1 MNLFK
6 LSIIAVAVA
15 GLSACSL
22 EGDDGNDGAPG
33 VDGVDGQNG
42 LTSLTVQTELAVG
55 DANCPN
61 SGVRID
67 SGLDA
72 DADGTLA
79 DSEITSTS
87 YVCVPGINSVSSS
100 ELLTSLNNEWFVA
113 AQTEVENN
121 KAVWMNA
128 TSGESAASSNAAFT
142 ATVNSREELD
152 AMVANLRGKAKNVIL
167 FVGDGMGVST
177 VTAARILDGQ
187 MNGLAGEE
195 NQLSFDKFPFSGLS
209 KTYNVDAQTPDSA
222 GTMTA
227 MMSGIKTDVGVIGV
241 DEDIERGDCSTVAG
255 NELVTALE
263 LAEIAGKSTGIISTA
278 RITHATPAATYA
290 KSADRN
296 WEDISDMPEA
306 AVTAGCS
313 DIADQLINFEA
324 NLEANFEGLDVDGI
338 EVVMGGGRR
347 HFLPRDEAFNS
358 PDAASSIEGD
368 RTDGRDLTAE
378 WQTMYENGVYIYDQ
392 SGFDGLDTETTEKVF
407 ALFNES
413 HMQYEADRSNDIA
426 GEPSIAEM
434 TSAAIKVLDNNE
446 KGFFLMV
453 ESGRIDHAHH
463 AGNAY
468 GALHDT
474 IAFAEAVDAADKL
487 TDDEDTLII
496 VTADHGHVFTIAGY
510 PKRGN
515 PILGKV
521 VNVGSDEAAT
531 AADGT
536 PYTTLGYTNG
546 LGFRNL
552 GDVTNSDASYLAGP
566 DTGRKDITDVDT
578 TTPGYHQEALIPLSS
593 ETHSGE
599 DVGIY
604 AKGPGAFLVNGTN
617 EQSVIFHVMDFA
629 GDFVSQ
635 AESAME

>member
-1 MNLFK
+1 MNVFK
-6 LSIIAVAVA
+6 LSLIAVAIA

-22 EGDDGNDGAPG
+22 EGDDGQ
-33 VDGVDGQNG
+33 DGVDGAAGADGSNG
-42 LTSLTVQTELAVG
+42 VSSLTVQTELAVG

-67 SGLDA
+67 SGLDN
-72 DADGTLA
+72 DSDGTLA
-79 DSEITSTS
+79 EAEITSTS
-87 YVCVPGINSVSSS
+87 FVCVPGVDSVGSS
-100 ELLTSLNNEWFVA
+100 EILTSLNNDWFVDGQA
-113 AQTEVENN
+113 EVENN
-121 KAVWMNA
+121 KSVWMNA
-128 TSGESAASSNAAFT
+128 TSGNAASSSSVSV
-142 ATVNSREELD
+142 ATVSSQQELD
-152 AMVANLRGKAKNVIL
+152 AMVQNLRGTAKNVIL
-167 FVGDGMGVST
+167 FVGDGMGIST

-187 MNGLAGEE
+187 MKGLEGEE
-195 NQLSFDKFPFSGLS
+195 NQLSFDAFPFSGLS

-324 NLEANFEGLDVDGI
+324 NLEAKFDGLDVDGI

-347 HFLPRDEAFNS
+347 HFLPRDPAFNS
-358 PDAASSIEGD
+358 PDAASSTEGD

-378 WQTMYENGVYIYDQ
+378 WQSLYTNGVYVFDQ
-392 SGFDGLDTETTEKVF
+392 SGFDGLDTETTERVF
-407 ALFNES
+407 GLFNES
-413 HMQYEADRSNDIA
+413 HMQYEADRGNDIA
-426 GEPSIAEM
+426 GEPSVAEM
-434 TSAAIKVLDNNE
+434 TSAAIKVLDNNDE
-446 KGFFLMV
+446 GFFLMV

-474 IAFAEAVDAADKL
+474 IAFAEAVAAADEL
-487 TDDEDTLII
+487 TNDEDTLII

-546 LGFRNL
+546 LGYRNL
-552 GDVTNSDASYLAGP
+552 GDVTNSDASYLAAP

-578 TTPGYHQEALIPLSS
+578 TTPGYHQEALVPLGS

-617 EQSVIFHVMDFA
+617 EQSIIFHVMDFA
-629 GDFVSQ
+629 GDYVSQ

>member
-6 LSIIAVAVA
+6 LSVIAVAVA

-22 EGDDGNDGAPG
+22 EGDDGSDGAPG
-33 VDGVDGQNG
+33 ADGSDGQNG

-61 SGVRID
+61 SGIRID

-72 DADGTLA
+72 DADGTLG

-87 YVCVPGINSVSSS
+87 YVCVPGVNSVSNS

-113 AQTEVENN
+113 AKSEVENN

-128 TSGESAASSNAAFT
+128 TSGESTASSRASFT
-142 ATVNSREELD
+142 ATVNSQEELK
-152 AMVANLRGKAKNVIL
+152 AMVANLRGKAKNIIL

-241 DEDIERGDCSTVAG
+241 DEDIERGDCSTVVG

-296 WEDISDMPEA
+296 WEDISDMPEDA
-306 AVTAGCS
+306 ITAGCS
-313 DIADQLINFEA
+313 DIAEQLVNFEA
-324 NLEANFEGLDVDGI
+324 NLEANFEGLDVDGL

-358 PDAASSIEGD
+358 PDAASSVEGD

-378 WQTMYENGVYIYDQ
+378 WQAMYENGVYIYDQ
-392 SGFDGLDTETTEKVF
+392 SGFDGLDTETTERVF

-413 HMQYEADRSNDIA
+413 HMQYEADRGNDIA

-434 TSAAIKVLDNNE
+434 TSAAIKVLNNNE
-446 KGFFLMV
+446 EGFFLMV

-474 IAFAEAVDAADKL
+474 IAFAEAVDTADKL

-536 PYTTLGYTNG
+536 PYSTLGYTNG

-552 GDVTNSDASYLAGP
+552 GDVTNSDASYLEGP

-578 TTPGYHQEALIPLSS
+578 TTPGYHQEALIPLGS

-617 EQSVIFHVMDFA
+617 EQSVIFHVIDFA

-635 AESAME
+635 AENAME

>member
-1 MNLFK
+1 MKLLK
-6 LSIIAVAVA
+6 LSIIAIAVA
-15 GLSACSL
+15 NLSGCFL
-22 EGDDGNDGAPG
+22 DGEDGK
-33 VDGVDGQNG
+33 DGVIGQDGSNG
-42 LTSLTVQTELAVG
+42 LNSLTVQTSLPVG
-55 DANCPN
+55 NINCPN
-61 SGVRID
+61 SGVQFD

-72 DADGTLA
+72 NGDDILT
-79 DSEITSTS
+79 SNEITSTQF
-87 YVCVPGINSVSSS
+87 VCAPGNTELATG
-100 ELLTSLNNEWFVA
+100 ELLTSLNNDWFVA

-121 KAVWMNA
+121 KQVWMQA
-128 TSGESAASSNAAFT
+128 TGSLAT
-142 ATVNSREELD
+142 ATNSKTESIEVANEQDLQAMIEEL
-152 AMVANLRGKAKNVIL
+152 RGSAKNVIL
-167 FVGDGMGVST
+167 FVGDGMGIST
-177 VTAARILDGQ
+177 VTAARILEGQ
-187 MNGLAGEE
+187 MKGLNGEE
-195 NQLSFDKFPFSGLS
+195 HQLSFDQFPFSGLS

-227 MMSGIKTDVGVIGV
+227 MMSGVKTDVGVIGV
-241 DEDIERGDCSTVAG
+241 DEDIERGDCSTAQG

-296 WEDISDMPEA
+296 WEDISDMPA
-306 AVTAGCS
+306 NAVAAGCR
-313 DIADQLINFEA
+313 DIADQLVNFEA
-324 NLEANFEGLDVDGI
+324 NLEANYDGLDVDGI

-347 HFLPRDEAFNS
+347 HFLPKDASFNS
-358 PDAASSIEGD
+358 PDALSEIEGD
-368 RTDGRDLTAE
+368 RTDGRDLVSE
-378 WQTMYENGVYIYDQ
+378 WQDMYTNGVYIYDQ
-392 SGFDGLDTETTEKVF
+392 TGFDGLDTETTERVF

-413 HMQYEADRSNDIA
+413 HMQYEADRSNDVA

-434 TSAAIKVLDNNE
+434 TETAINILDNNDS
-446 KGFFLMV
+446 GFFLMV

-474 IAFAEAVDAADKL
+474 IALAEAVRKADEL
-487 TDDEDTLII
+487 TNDEDTLII

-521 VNVGSDEAAT
+521 VNVGADEAAT

-552 GDVTNSDASYLAGP
+552 GNETDSDAAYSSAP
-566 DTGRKDITDVDT
+566 DTGRKDLTLIDT
-578 TTPGYHQEALIPLSS
+578 TTPGFHQEALVPLGS

-617 EQSVIFHVMDFA
+617 EQSVIFHVIDFA
-629 GDFVSQ
+629 SDLVSK
-635 AESAME
+635 ANNSVE

>member
-1 MNLFK
+1 MNVFK
-6 LSIIAVAVA
+6 LSVIAVAVA
-15 GLSACSL
+15 GLSGCFL
-22 EGDDGNDGAPG
+22 EGDDGK
-33 VDGVDGQNG
+33 DGVDGQNGVDGTNG

-61 SGVRID
+61 SGLRID
-67 SGLDA
+67 SGVDS
-72 DADGTLA
+72 DSDGTLA
-79 DSEITSTS
+79 EAEITATS
-87 YVCVPGINSVSSS
+87 YVCVPGVSSVSSS
-100 ELLTSLNNEWFVA
+100 ELLTSLNNDWFVA

-121 KAVWMNA
+121 KQVWMNA
-128 TSGESAASSNAAFT
+128 TSGSASASSNVEV
-142 ATVNSREELD
+142 ATVSSQQELN
-152 AMVANLRGKAKNVIL
+152 AMVENLRGTAKNVIL

-187 MNGLAGEE
+187 MKGLAGEE
-195 NQLSFDKFPFSGLS
+195 NQLSFDRFPFSGLS

-241 DEDIERGDCSTVAG
+241 DEDIERGDCSTVTG

-306 AVTAGCS
+306 AVTAGCT
-313 DIADQLINFEA
+313 DIADQLVNFEA

-347 HFLPRDEAFNS
+347 HFLPKDAAFNS
-358 PDAASSIEGD
+358 PDAASTVEGD

-378 WQTMYENGVYIYDQ
+378 WQAMYTNGVYVYDQ
-392 SGFDGLDTETTEKVF
+392 SGFDGIDTETTERVF

-413 HMQYEADRSNDIA
+413 HMQYAADRENDIA

-434 TSAAIKVLDNNE
+434 TSAAINILDNNDE
-446 KGFFLMV
+446 GFFLMV

-474 IAFAEAVDAADKL
+474 IAFAEAIAAADAL
-487 TDDEDTLII
+487 TNDEDTLII

-521 VNVGSDEAAT
+521 VNVGANDAAT

-552 GDVTNSDASYLAGP
+552 GDVTNSDASYLDGP

-578 TTPGYHQEALIPLSS
+578 TTPGYHQEALIPLGS

-629 GDFVSQ
+629 GDFVSK
-635 AESAME
+635 AEEAME